1 MLKKSVRLV
10 FIILIALIFS
20 SLVFAIPLIDFVDPT
35 PSNNAETLSTSFIVN
50 VSIIEPNLNQIKY
63 DWNGTN
69 YTLFDRNLVFFAQLN
84 NNSALNENN
93 TGFKDSSLNQQTGLC
108 FNCPTLVAGKYG
120 NAYDFDGINDALNF
134 SSSITGADLTNKTI
148 MAWIYPKKSQQQS
161 IVDKDF
167 DHGAPSYGGWGLWMQ
182 SNNKLWWWNHANKDI
197 LDTGSLTAAN
207 NAWSHVAVVW
217 DSNAKMAYFY
227 INGKLNSNKS
237 DSTIVEKASNA
248 VILSLG
254 SFRNNSG
261 SYFNGTI
268 DEVQV
273 WNISMTQTQIYQQYA
288 SNVQKFNSTQWYMLV
303 NQSKNATD
311 TLGYATYTY
320 SASAM
325 NTSNSEN
332 ATSTRTINIVSSY
345 SSIPVPEFSEYA
357 LFFILIISIG
367 GFWYIKQENNS

>member
-1 MLKKSVRLV
+1 MLKKSVRYI
-10 FIILIALIFS
+10 FTILSALIFS
-20 SLVFAIPLIDFVDPT
+20 SIVSAIPLIDFVDPT

-50 VSIIEPNLNQIKY
+50 VSITESNLKQIKY

-69 YTLFDRNLVFFAQLN
+69 FTLFSTNLVLFTELN
-84 NNSALNENN
+84 NNSALNENS
-93 TGFKDSSLNQQTGLC
+93 TGFKDSSPNQYAGLC
-108 FNCPTLVAGKYG
+108 FNCPTLVTGKYG

-148 MAWIYPKKSQQQS
+148 MAWIYPKKSQQQA

-167 DHGAPSYGGWGLWMQ
+167 DHGAPSYGGWGLWFQ

-197 LDTGSLTAAN
+197 LDTGSMTAAN

-248 VILSLG
+248 VILSIG

-288 SNVQKFNSTQWYMLV
+288 SNVHKYNSTQWYVYV
-303 NQSKNATD
+303 NQSKNASD
-311 TLGYATYTY
+311 ILGYAAYTY
-320 SASAM
+320 SASAQ
-325 NTSNSEN
+325 NSSGSEN
-332 ATSTRTINIVSSY
+332 ATNTRTINIVSSLST
-345 SSIPVPEFSEYA
+345 SSVPEFEEYA
-357 LFFILIISIG
+357 LLFILSISLS
-367 GFWYIKQENNS
+367 GFFYIKHKNQF